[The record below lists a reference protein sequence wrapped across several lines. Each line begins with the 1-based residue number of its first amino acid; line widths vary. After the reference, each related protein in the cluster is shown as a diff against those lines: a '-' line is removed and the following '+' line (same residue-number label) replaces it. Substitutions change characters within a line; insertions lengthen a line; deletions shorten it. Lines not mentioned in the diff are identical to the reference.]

1 MTRKYR
7 MVHDPML
14 IRWLMANYPFG
25 TWKMNVR
32 LGSVREEIKKGIL
45 EKYAGITKVYRFTAD
60 AVITWD
66 RKVSIVECVVRPGEY
81 YKIQQLNT
89 YERQFK
95 VTEEYRKYWD
105 WPIEKILL
113 TTEVDPVMN
122 SEAARSGIRV
132 VKFTTPDI
140 EIYKQSLRK
149 GQIIPRGSGLKPI

>member
-1 MTRKYR
+1 
-7 MVHDPML
+7 MVHDSML
-14 IRWLMANYPFG
+14 VRWLMANYPFG

-32 LGSVREEIKKGIL
+32 LGSVREEIKKGIP
-45 EKYAGITKVYRFTAD
+45 ERYAGLTKIYKFTAD

-66 RKVSIVECVVRPGEY
+66 GKVIIIECIVRPGEY

-105 WPIEKILL
+105 WPIEKIIL
-113 TTEVDPVMN
+113 TTEVDPVMD

-132 VKFTTPDI
+132 VKYTTPDI
-140 EIYKQSLRK
+140 EIYKQSLRR
-149 GQIIPRGSGLKPI
+149 GQITPRGSGLKPI